1 MEPLERERN
10 YRWYH
15 QIWCS
20 FFAQQQIKHNTKM
33 RKMPLIRFLSHQINK
48 RTWKQFATHSKDIKS
63 SSYYNHGRL
72 LSESITSV
80 KVAVSA
86 FLVTASSTF
95 LVTATTTTTTTTNT
109 ICNGRI
115 TSPPRYGKYIPHHL
129 LVSSLTG
136 SHTKRNQ
143 PQSSRFI
150 STTTTSTTSSNDDV
164 TTTTT
169 ATATTTT
176 SNKEGQQ
183 DETPAATPP
192 LTESSTPSSSTT
204 TTKKEECPLCQK
216 YSQGPCGDLF
226 QKWLKCIDSHPGKEA
241 ECDSLI
247 VPLDQCLKE
256 HLDYYNSINIYSMQD
271 ESDQEVDETVADDA
285 NITTPSTVEQWRDF
299 LKELDQE
306 EDIKTIDFPKNQ
318 EPKMEL
324 RPKDQTGF
332 AMFDS
337 KVQNRHLL
345 LAYMKDQ
352 DGNVLAAGSVQD
364 LFPYQQ
370 LEDEYYVLRF
380 AVRNK
385 ECQSVTAYGLY
396 GKDELD
402 QTEESS
408 GHVRYAKTERIPMEY
423 FQ

>member
-1 MEPLERERN
+1 M
-10 YRWYH
+10 
-15 QIWCS
+15 I
-20 FFAQQQIKHNTKM
+20 
-33 RKMPLIRFLSHQINK
+33 
-48 RTWKQFATHSKDIKS
+48 HSKDIKS
-63 SSYYNHGRL
+63 SNYYNHGRL
-72 LSESITSV
+72 LSESTTSV

-86 FLVTASSTF
+86 FVTASTF
-95 LVTATTTTTTTTNT
+95 LVTATTTTTTTSSKNNT

-129 LVSSLTG
+129 LVSSFTG
-136 SHTKRNQ
+136 SHAKRNQ
-143 PQSSRFI
+143 SQYSRFI
-150 STTTTSTTSSNDDV
+150 STTTTTSTSSNDDV
-164 TTTTT
+164 TT
-169 ATATTTT
+169 
-176 SNKEGQQ
+176 NNG
-183 DETPAATPP
+183 TPP
-192 LTESSTPSSSTT
+192 S
-204 TTKKEECPLCQK
+204 KKEEECPLCQK

-226 QKWLKCIDSHPGKEA
+226 QRWLKCIDSHPGKEA

-256 HLDYYNSINIYSMQD
+256 HSDYYNSINIYSVQD
-271 ESDQEVDETVADDA
+271 ESDQVDETVDNA

-299 LKELDQE
+299 IKELDQE
-306 EDIKTIDFPKNQ
+306 EDIATIDFPKTQ

-337 KVQNRHLL
+337 KLQNRHLL

-370 LEDEYYVLRF
+370 LDDEYYVLRF
-380 AVRNK
+380 AVTNK

-396 GKDELD
+396 GNDEHDD
-402 QTEESS
+402 QTEKSS